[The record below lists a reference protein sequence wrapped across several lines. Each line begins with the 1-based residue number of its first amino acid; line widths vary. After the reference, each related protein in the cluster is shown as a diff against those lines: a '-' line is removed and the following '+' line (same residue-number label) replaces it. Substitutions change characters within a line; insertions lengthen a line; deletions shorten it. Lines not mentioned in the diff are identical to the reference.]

1 VSVISTVATL
11 IRSARIDLSTEKSA
25 QACIE
30 HLLSVAGI
38 EYQREHRLSDADIV
52 DFLIDG
58 VAVEVKLKSAGKKS
72 VYSQLCRYA
81 RHESVKAII
90 LVSNL
95 SMGLPEQIEGKDAYL
110 VKLGEGWL

>member
-1 VSVISTVATL
+1 MSVISTVATL

-52 DFLIDG
+52 DFLILEWKSKKMI
-58 VAVEVKLKSAGKKS
+58 AVTSGGWWIDIWTRSAREN
-72 VYSQLCRYA
+72 QFLFER
-81 RHESVKAII
+81 
-90 LVSNL
+90 
-95 SMGLPEQIEGKDAYL
+95 
-110 VKLGEGWL
+110 